1 MGHGLEAGNELVVQ
15 RTTNMPGGLG
25 CKEGD
30 NSKKEDWN
38 RNCEKPLLAKP
49 GVGLVCT
56 GKSSKV
62 F

>member
-1 MGHGLEAGNELVVQ
+1 
-15 RTTNMPGGLG
+15 MPGGLG